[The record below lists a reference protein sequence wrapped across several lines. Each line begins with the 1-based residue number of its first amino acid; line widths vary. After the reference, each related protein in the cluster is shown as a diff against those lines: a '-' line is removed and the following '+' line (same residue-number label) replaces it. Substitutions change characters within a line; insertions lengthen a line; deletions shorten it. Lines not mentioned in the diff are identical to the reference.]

1 MTPRLAGSKAA
12 LRAFG
17 ELIAAGADADAFA
30 TAGVRALTTY
40 VGADLATLSD
50 CDLISGHRRVLGAR
64 PTALGQAAIA
74 TFDRHFR
81 AHPLVAF
88 HAAHHD
94 GGAHRISDSWPRA
107 AFERTPLYNEYYRPI
122 GIRHAVAVPLY
133 VDGRRLVSFV
143 LNRAG
148 RDFADREIAEL
159 DFVRGPLSALYR
171 RLLRTNA
178 ERVVAVR
185 RARAADGSATV
196 ADPVALTP
204 REAEIMRWV
213 TAGKS
218 DAQIAQIVG
227 ASARTVQKHLQH
239 VYVKL
244 GVESRTSAAM
254 RMLQR
259 SQARCPA

>member
-1 MTPRLAGSKAA
+1 MAARLGDSKAA

-17 ELIAAGADADAFA
+17 ELIAAGADTDAFA

-50 CDLISGHRRVLGAR
+50 CDLVGGHRRVLGAR
-64 PTALGQAAIA
+64 PATLGQTAIA

-88 HAAHHD
+88 HARHRD
-94 GGAHRISDSWPRA
+94 GGAHRISDSWSRA
-107 AFERTPLYNEYYRPI
+107 TFERTPLYDEYYRPI

-133 VDGRRLVSFV
+133 VDGTRLVSFV
-143 LNRAG
+143 LNRAD
-148 RDFADREIAEL
+148 RDFGDDEIAAL

-171 RLLRTNA
+171 RLIEVDA
-178 ERVVAVR
+178 DRVVATR
-185 RARAADGSATV
+185 RARSAN
-196 ADPVALTP
+196 APVTTAEPAALTM
-204 REAEIMRWV
+204 RESEIMRWV
-213 TAGKS
+213 IAGKS
-218 DAQIAQIVG
+218 DAQIAAIVG

-244 GVESRTSAAM
+244 GVESRTAAAM
-254 RMLQR
+254 RVLQR
-259 SQARCPA
+259 RDTDSG

>member
-1 MTPRLAGSKAA
+1 MTTMPAPKRRAEVRDELAEKRVELLHVQCHGCLASWSVRTAYTFAQGRVRAKYAILRTLPETMTPRLAGSKAA

-30 TAGVRALTTY
+30 NAGVRALTTY

-64 PTALGQAAIA
+64 PTALGQTAIA

-107 AFERTPLYNEYYRPI
+107 TFERTPLYNEYYRPI

-148 RDFADREIAEL
+148 RDFARPRDR
-159 DFVRGPLSALYR
+159 
-171 RLLRTNA
+171 
-178 ERVVAVR
+178 
-185 RARAADGSATV
+185 
-196 ADPVALTP
+196 
-204 REAEIMRWV
+204 
-213 TAGKS
+213 
-218 DAQIAQIVG
+218 
-227 ASARTVQKHLQH
+227 
-239 VYVKL
+239 
-244 GVESRTSAAM
+244 
-254 RMLQR
+254 
-259 SQARCPA
+259 

>member
-12 LRAFG
+12 CAFG
-17 ELIAAGADADAFA
+17 ALIAAGADTDAFA
-30 TAGVRALTTY
+30 TAGVHALTTY

-50 CDLISGHRRVLGAR
+50 CDLISGRRRVLGAR
-64 PTALGQAAIA
+64 PTALGQTAIA

-107 AFERTPLYNEYYRPI
+107 AFERTPLYDEYYRPI
-122 GIRHAVAVPLY
+122 GIRHVVAVPLY
-133 VDGRRLVSFV
+133 ADDRRLVSFV

-148 RDFADREIAEL
+148 RDFDDDEIAEL

-171 RLLRTNA
+171 RLMGTQSGQ
-178 ERVVAVR
+178 AVSAQ
-185 RARAADGSATV
+185 RARAADRWIRV

-213 TAGKS
+213 AAGKS
-218 DAQIAQIVG
+218 DGQIAQIVS
-227 ASARTVQKHLQH
+227 ASVRTVQKHLQH
-239 VYVKL
+239 AYVKL
-244 GVESRTSAAM
+244 GVESRTAAAM
-254 RMLQR
+254 RVIQHTR
-259 SQARCPA
+259 PA